1 MTSRYDRWGALL
13 ELLARAGE
21 VGVEELASSL
31 GVSGAT
37 VRRDLDELSRQ
48 QMLVRTRGGAVASNV
63 SYDLP
68 LTYKAARHAPE
79 KQRIG
84 LAAAR
89 LVAPGS
95 TVALNGGTTS
105 TEVGRALA
113 CRTDLRGDA
122 GTPAVTV
129 VTNAL
134 NIASELAVR
143 EQVKIVV
150 TGGVVRPQ
158 SYELIG
164 PLALPLLE
172 GLALDYAILGADAID
187 AHDGASAHHEG
198 EAAVSASMVERARA
212 VVVVAD
218 SSKLG
223 RRAFARV
230 CPTSRIDVLV
240 TSDGADEPTLDAFRA
255 RGTEVVV
262 A

>member
-1 MTSRYDRWGALL
+1 MTSRYERWSALL
-13 ELLARAGE
+13 GLLADGGE
-21 VGVEELASSL
+21 VAVGDLAVHL

-37 VRRDLDELSRQ
+37 IRRDLDELARQ

-63 SYDLP
+63 AYDLP
-68 LTYKAARHAPE
+68 LTYKSARHAPE

-84 LAAAR
+84 RVAAG
-89 LVAPGS
+89 LVVAGS
-95 TVALNGGTTS
+95 TVALNGGTTG
-105 TEVGRALA
+105 TEVARALA
-113 CRTDLRGDA
+113 CRPDLRGDA
-122 GTPAVTV
+122 GTPAITV

-143 EQVKIVV
+143 AQVKIVV

-164 PLALPLLE
+164 PLALALLD
-172 GLALDYAILGADAID
+172 GLAFDYAVLGADALD
-187 AHDGASAHHEG
+187 VEGGASAHHEG
-198 EAAVSASMVERARA
+198 EAAVSASMVARART

-218 SSKLG
+218 SSKIG

-230 CPTSRIDVLV
+230 CPTRRIDVLV
-240 TSDGADEPTLDAFRA
+240 TSPGADPSLLTGLEAAGVDVL
-255 RGTEVVV
+255 V